1 MIKLE
6 THAPHDVSWSELERL
21 VADAEADRSLQ
32 QVLRQSRSDEEL
44 LLIARGLGYYVTS
57 VDLRLAEEQDR
68 RERRQ
73 QG

>member
-1 MIKLE
+1 
-6 THAPHDVSWSELERL
+6 LERL

-44 LLIARGLGYYVTS
+44 LLIARGLGYYVTRA
-57 VDLRLAEEQDR
+57 DLLLAEEQDQ